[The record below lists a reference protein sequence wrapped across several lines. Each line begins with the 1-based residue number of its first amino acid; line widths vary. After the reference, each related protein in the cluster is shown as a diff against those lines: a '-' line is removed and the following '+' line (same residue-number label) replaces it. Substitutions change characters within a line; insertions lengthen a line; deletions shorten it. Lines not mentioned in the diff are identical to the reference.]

1 MQRRIKT
8 NKGAKLCI
16 MKRKRL
22 TREESKEQT
31 RLRLLDAAQTIFMKK
46 GFVAASVEDIA
57 DAAGYTRG
65 AFYSNF
71 KSKPELMMEL
81 LRRDHER
88 MQVDLQSI
96 IQDGVSRDEAE
107 GRALAFYSRY
117 FRENDCYLLWAEA
130 KLLATRDAKFRARF
144 NAFSREKHDFFTEYA
159 RLFSERVGTP
169 LQMPPEV
176 LALGLIALCE
186 GVEAFRACDPQHIT
200 GDLAEAVLAGFF
212 SKAVFGR

>member
-1 MQRRIKT
+1 
-8 NKGAKLCI
+8 

-31 RLRLLDAAQTIFMKK
+31 RQRLLDAAQTIFMKK

-57 DAAGYTRG
+57 EAAGYTRG

-71 KSKPELMMEL
+71 RSKAELLMEL

-88 MQVDLQSI
+88 LRVDLHSI
-96 IQDGVSRDEAE
+96 IEEGVTREEMEA
-107 GRALAFYSRY
+107 RARSFYSQC

-130 KLLATRDAKFRARF
+130 KLLATRDTKFRAHF
-144 NAFSREKHDFFTEYA
+144 NAFSHEKHAFFTGYS

-169 LQMPPEV
+169 LQMPAEV
-176 LALGLIALCE
+176 LALGLISLLD
-186 GVEAFRACDPQHIT
+186 GVQAFRICDPQHVT
-200 GDLAEAVLAGFF
+200 DDLAEAVLAGFF
-212 SKAVFGR
+212 SKVVCGTRES

>member
-1 MQRRIKT
+1 MQSRMKSHR
-8 NKGAKLCI
+8 GAKLRI

-31 RLRLLDAAQTIFMKK
+31 RLRLLDAAQSIFMKK

-57 DAAGYTRG
+57 EAAGYTRG

-71 KSKPELMMEL
+71 RSKAELLMEL

-88 MQVDLQSI
+88 MQVDLHSI
-96 IQDGVSRDEAE
+96 IQDGVPREEVE
-107 GRALAFYSRY
+107 GRALAFYSQF
-117 FRENDCYLLWAEA
+117 FRDNDCYLLWAEA
-130 KLLATRDAKFRARF
+130 KLLAARDAKFRARF
-144 NAFSREKHDFFTEYA
+144 NAFSREKHEFFTEYS

-169 LQMPPEV
+169 LQMPAEV

-200 GDLAEAVLAGFF
+200 DDLTEAVLAGFF

>member
-1 MQRRIKT
+1 MKW
-8 NKGAKLCI
+8 NDGAKLRD

-31 RLRLLDAAQTIFMKK
+31 RLRLLDAAQSIFMKK

-57 DAAGYTRG
+57 EAAGYTRG

-71 KSKPELMMEL
+71 RSKAELLMEL
-81 LRRDHER
+81 LRSDHER

-96 IQDGVSRDEAE
+96 IDEGASREEIEA
-107 GRALAFYSRY
+107 RALAFYSQF
-117 FRENDCYLLWAEA
+117 FRQNDCFLLWAEA
-130 KLLATRDAKFRARF
+130 KLLATRDTKFRARF
-144 NAFSREKHDFFTEYA
+144 NAFWREKHMFFTEYA

-169 LQMPPEV
+169 LQMPAEV
-176 LALGLIALCE
+176 LALGLISLCE
-186 GVEAFRACDPQHIT
+186 GVQAFRVCDPQYIT
-200 GDLAEAVLAGFF
+200 GDLTEAVLAGFF